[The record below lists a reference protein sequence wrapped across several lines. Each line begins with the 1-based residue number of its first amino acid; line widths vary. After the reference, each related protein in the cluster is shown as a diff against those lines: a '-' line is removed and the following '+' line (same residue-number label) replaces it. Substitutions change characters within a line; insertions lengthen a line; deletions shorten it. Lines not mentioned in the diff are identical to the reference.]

1 MAVEGVLY
9 SLDVVKDLSDDDLY
23 QKLYET
29 WGLTEK
35 KIDVWGEL
43 SINETGNWA
52 GLRNARTL
60 NGNLRVEYPFPN
72 SRDLQ
77 SGVFLNPVM
86 AKAFMG
92 SDNKVMVAC
101 QLVLASPKQRLIKK
115 NPFLLA
121 VDENT
126 VERLTDLTS
135 VLSESERED
144 IIADSERTFIRKVVY
159 DLELNSLKDQI
170 ESETDTLKQLL
181 QSTKTKTHQ
190 EIQKLDEAKE
200 LSQKKI
206 TELEGTLRQ
215 LIIENEQLSQ
225 DKDQVSLSIAES
237 KVELEMMVE
246 RYRKVEEIMGKKIDK
261 LTNFIEEKAFFLKT
275 FEFIDEEDFD
285 SFIFKAVKERDT
297 SEMISFSQVL
307 DSDYVKVVS
316 YIQSYLKE
324 QNILYPRHIIENY
337 LTLIR
342 SNDLIVL
349 AGDSGSGKTNLVQSF
364 AKAVGGVSKIIPVKP
379 NWTSSEDL
387 LGYYNPLEKKIFTQS
402 FFRSPYRSAA

>member
-159 DLELNSLKDQI
+159 DLGKVRTSI
-170 ESETDTLKQLL
+170 PR
-181 QSTKTKTHQ
+181 TKNENFSH
-190 EIQKLDEAKE
+190 
-200 LSQKKI
+200 
-206 TELEGTLRQ
+206 
-215 LIIENEQLSQ
+215 LIS
-225 DKDQVSLSIAES
+225 
-237 KVELEMMVE
+237 
-246 RYRKVEEIMGKKIDK
+246 MGY
-261 LTNFIEEKAFFLKT
+261 
-275 FEFIDEEDFD
+275 
-285 SFIFKAVKERDT
+285 
-297 SEMISFSQVL
+297 Q
-307 DSDYVKVVS
+307 
-316 YIQSYLKE
+316 
-324 QNILYPRHIIENY
+324 
-337 LTLIR
+337 
-342 SNDLIVL
+342 
-349 AGDSGSGKTNLVQSF
+349 
-364 AKAVGGVSKIIPVKP
+364 
-379 NWTSSEDL
+379 
-387 LGYYNPLEKKIFTQS
+387 
-402 FFRSPYRSAA
+402 